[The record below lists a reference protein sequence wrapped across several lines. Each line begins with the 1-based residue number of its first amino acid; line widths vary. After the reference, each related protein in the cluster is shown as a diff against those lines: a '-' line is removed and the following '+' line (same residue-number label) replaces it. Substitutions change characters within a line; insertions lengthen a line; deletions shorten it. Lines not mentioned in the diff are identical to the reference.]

1 MWGETAPETTLASG
15 HHRARR
21 PPSGRGAWTSPQSR
35 ARLPRRYHQASG
47 RGGGCK
53 GIDVRYQRGSTWHYI
68 PPGGGDSGDDDNGN
82 ENTKQSPLPVILSIW
97 VQPKLFCPPHLREDQ
112 DVNGAVCACPISAR
126 QRHLPLPPPF
136 YSNVLLLL
144 LLPIALFL
152 LDGRL
157 DRDIHKPVHK
167 TIILLYYSCSTYLLL
182 EEESHFICSI
192 WYYYCSIK
200 LIQGDYS

>member
-1 MWGETAPETTLASG
+1 MKQLRRQRWRRVTT
-15 HHRARR
+15 
-21 PPSGRGAWTSPQSR
+21 GRGGL
-35 ARLPRRYHQASG
+35 LPDEGRGHRHSQEHACPGGTIRHQEG
-47 RGGGCK
+47 GGGCK

-97 VQPKLFCPPHLREDQ
+97 VQPKLFCPPHLSEDQ

-167 TIILLYYSCSTYLLL
+167 TIIPLYYSCSTYLLL